1 MYYYLARVKF
11 ETPDEQTG
19 RVKKLIEQYLVEAD
33 SISRAEEILKQKFKD
48 SIADF
53 SVVGIQESKIMGVIR

>member
-33 SISRAEEILKQKFKD
+33 SISRAEELLKEKFKD

-53 SVVGIQESKIMGVIR
+53 AVVGIQESKIMGLIR